1 MKMFWYK
8 LSKWSICNSR
18 MKTYVITGLQLCLH
32 WYTQETNGLEC
43 GSVEGARG
51 SGKQRADHDPVK
63 QPQHRAEG
71 ILGCITWAA
80 HRWREAIFPSAQHQH
95 SHTCRVDP
103 VLGSSV
109 QEQQGGTGAS
119 PAKCHRE
126 RKELSQPS
134 DEEHWE
140 LRIFGLEKRE
150 SEGGHPL
157 GGKRQT
163 SHSSDGTRGNSHK
176 LKHMRSHLNTIIFS
190 FHFLIF
196 LWYREVSLTL
206 EDIVQGCCGHF
217 SEQVVLTDLVWLV
230 GWTTWSFLSSIVQL
244 SCASFLGLSLHLY
257 IWFKQNIIWLLDLL
271 HDVNSGLVRT
281 GCAIGFSLAIKSC
294 TKGILPNS

>member
-1 MKMFWYK
+1 MKYLQFKNENICYYRSSA
-8 LSKWSICNSR
+8 LSALI
-18 MKTYVITGLQLCLH
+18 YTGD
-32 WYTQETNGLEC
+32 
-43 GSVEGARG
+43 
-51 SGKQRADHDPVK
+51 QRAGMWLCGRSSWLWQTASWPWPSKATTAQGWRNLGLHHLSCPQMEGGNLPLCSAPA
-63 QPQHRAEG
+63 QPHLQGGSSPG
-71 ILGCITWAA
+71 ILSTRATRRHWSKSSQVPQREQRTKSAFRWGALRAVNLQPWEKRKWRGTST
-80 HRWREAIFPSAQHQH
+80 WREEADF
-95 SHTCRVDP
+95 
-103 VLGSSV
+103 
-109 QEQQGGTGAS
+109 
-119 PAKCHRE
+119 
-126 RKELSQPS
+126 SQPWW
-134 DEEHWE
+134 D
-140 LRIFGLEKRE
+140 
-150 SEGGHPL
+150 
-157 GGKRQT
+157 KRQQSQT
-163 SHSSDGTRGNSHK
+163 EAHAVPFEHNY
-176 LKHMRSHLNTIIFS
+176 F
-190 FHFLIF
+190 FFPFLVF